1 MPFFAAHCAIGCVSC
16 GSVCETRT
24 MYGERV
30 VMTDVAAF
38 MITIGFFASAAIG
51 ATASAF
57 GVSPKPARMS
67 TLSRVMS
74 SCARRLAMSGA
85 APGRVALDELDLPA
99 AERVAV
105 QLEVRLHPVDD
116 LGAVVGKRAGEFRD
130 DADLDGGC
138 CASAP
143 AATSESP

>member
-57 GVSPKPARMS
+57 GRQSEAGEDVDVVPRDQLLCEALGDVGCG
-67 TLSRVMS
+67 T
-74 SCARRLAMSGA
+74 
-85 APGRVALDELDLPA
+85 GRVARDELDLPPPN
-99 AERVAV
+99 V
-105 QLEVRLHPVDD
+105 
-116 LGAVVGKRAGEFRD
+116 
-130 DADLDGGC
+130 
-138 CASAP
+138 
-143 AATSESP
+143 SP